1 MTDVDPEV
9 VRAEHRYEK
18 LTWPEINEAIA
29 QNKVV
34 VLPVGSIEQ
43 HGYHL
48 PIDVDVRSAN
58 TICQLAGAASPEDM
72 LVLPPFTYGYCN
84 HVMDFPGTITIQPD
98 TFVRALVD
106 ITTSL
111 AYHGFKRIV
120 LVNGHGSNHPL
131 VEQAGRQT
139 NLRTDALCLT
149 LSWWNLIA
157 GYWNEIRDSGPGG
170 SAHAC
175 ELETSLYLHMD
186 DGAVHMERLVAG
198 LPDYVTQIPG
208 GDKWQYMDLT
218 LGSGPAS
225 IISWTSSYSE
235 SGSFGNPELATIEK
249 GRLVMEKAVEQMV
262 EMVRW
267 FRTRPTES
275 RRELHATPPTIPYP
289 FEW

>member
-9 VRAEHRYEK
+9 VRVEHRYEK

-106 ITTSL
+106 RATVPVVVDADGLNAFAGWPQGLAGREGRDVIITPHPGEMARLLGVTIEEVQANRLAIARQFAETHRVYVVLKGHRTMIATPDGTVYYASL
-111 AYHGFKRIV
+111 A
-120 LVNGHGSNHPL
+120 
-131 VEQAGRQT
+131 
-139 NLRTDALCLT
+139 
-149 LSWWNLIA
+149 
-157 GYWNEIRDSGPGG
+157 
-170 SAHAC
+170 
-175 ELETSLYLHMD
+175 
-186 DGAVHMERLVAG
+186 
-198 LPDYVTQIPG
+198 
-208 GDKWQYMDLT
+208 
-218 LGSGPAS
+218 
-225 IISWTSSYSE
+225 
-235 SGSFGNPELATIEK
+235 EK
-249 GRLVMEKAVEQMV
+249 K
-262 EMVRW
+262 
-267 FRTRPTES
+267 
-275 RRELHATPPTIPYP
+275 
-289 FEW
+289 

>member
-1 MTDVDPEV
+1 
-9 VRAEHRYEK
+9 
-18 LTWPEINEAIA
+18 
-29 QNKVV
+29 
-34 VLPVGSIEQ
+34 
-43 HGYHL
+43 
-48 PIDVDVRSAN
+48 
-58 TICQLAGAASPEDM
+58 M